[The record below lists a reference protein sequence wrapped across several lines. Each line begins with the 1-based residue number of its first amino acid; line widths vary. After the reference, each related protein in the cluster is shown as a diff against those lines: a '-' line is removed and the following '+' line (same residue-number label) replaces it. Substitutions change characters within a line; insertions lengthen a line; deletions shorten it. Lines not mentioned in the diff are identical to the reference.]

1 VKKKTPAISWSA
13 GAFSLFR
20 HRHSKGTSM
29 PNNIDTDT
37 AIVKSVRASLPELAN
52 VIRTEHA
59 AVAQAA
65 NNVLTLV
72 LAIER
77 ALIAAHRPGFEAWG
91 NEVGPIDGV
100 AP

>member
-1 VKKKTPAISWSA
+1 
-13 GAFSLFR
+13 
-20 HRHSKGTSM
+20 M
-29 PNNIDTDT
+29 PNNIDTGT
-37 AIVKSVRASLPELAN
+37 AIDKSVRASLPELAN
-52 VIRTEHA
+52 VIRTEYA

-72 LAIER
+72 LALGR
-77 ALIAAHRPGFEAWG
+77 ALIATHRPGFEARG